1 MEGSDIS
8 ELDSITDTLK
18 KLLDINGLSQIEH
31 PQKNVYRGVTKR
43 LHLVWARVL
52 YYQQP
57 NTNEQ

>member
-31 PQKNVYRGVTKR
+31 PQKMYIGVSLKDSI
-43 LHLVWARVL
+43 
-52 YYQQP
+52 
-57 NTNEQ
+57 